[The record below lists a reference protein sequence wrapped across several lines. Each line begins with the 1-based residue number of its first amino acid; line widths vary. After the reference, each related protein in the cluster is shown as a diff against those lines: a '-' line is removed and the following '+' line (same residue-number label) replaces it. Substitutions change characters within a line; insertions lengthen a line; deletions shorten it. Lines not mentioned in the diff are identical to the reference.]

1 MRTPIAPP
9 VTSLRMA
16 KVIFLVGTAG
26 IWSYKRS
33 DTLVRKSVNTSGE
46 KSETHVRYTKQN
58 HTLTVRKKEKYHITF
73 PIPKHGS

>member
-16 KVIFLVGTAG
+16 KVIFLAGTAG
-26 IWSYKRS
+26 FWSYERS
-33 DTLVRKSVNTSGE
+33 DTLVSMSVNTSGE

-58 HTLTVRKKEKYHITF
+58 HTLTVRKKEKHHF
-73 PIPKHGS
+73 PLPFP